1 MGEDKDSQPSAAA
14 NNAVDDTRNTEEDE
28 RAMAEVGKVQQLKRS
43 FGFWTILGL
52 TASMMCTWEAV
63 WRIPNTFLRR
73 KMKLTSHRYSSP

>member
-1 MGEDKDSQPSAAA
+1 MGGEKAIAEH
-14 NNAVDDTRNTEEDE
+14 AVDNTRNTDQDE

-63 WRIPNTFLRR
+63 FFAVSAR
-73 KMKLTSHRYSSP
+73 